1 MKTLEKTM
9 LYLTDLPYGIN
20 IIDIQGFLSNY
31 KESIVKI
38 MPPEMYQRNV
48 FRGKALAIK
57 VLFKDNESAD
67 KCRKEMNLRKLWGKS
82 VRIMWEEMDTSLR
95 YNTKSNLY
103 IKGIPKTTTPREV
116 YEYFMQFGDIF
127 SCKVSENETG
137 MHNGY
142 GYITFY
148 RSEDAE
154 KAIQESKGKKIF
166 GVDNVEISH
175 FQKKNERMI
184 NTTENNNHKI
194 FINNLPEK
202 YSVSELNDLCKDYGK
217 IENCNI
223 YLDKI
228 GKNFGIV
235 EFSNEA
241 EAKDAMA
248 KLDGKE
254 IEKNKINVQ
263 LYQTQF
269 EHKQFLMNKSLR
281 IREQKDKCN
290 LIIKNIPLTSKEED
304 LEKTFKKYGEITSIR
319 IEKNKIEKKD
329 EKGKF
334 ELVSKGFG
342 YISFDK
348 PEDAKKAIEEMDQK
362 FLPGFEGWNKPLEI
376 DYFLTKNERQF
387 VETHDMNIQNYL
399 MPPNQNTPFM
409 VNIPPHQYPPAPFP
423 QGMYPPMAPHMPMP
437 MRFPMIQF
445 NHYNNY
451 GYYNNN
457 NNFYNRRGGKKYN
470 NNYKGNKRNNYR
482 YNNNNN
488 NKYRKDKEK
497 EDEEYNNININIEN
511 KIDFNEYEKLDNDED
526 RKNFFGEKVFSIIE
540 ESQLAID
547 KKLTTEDIAR
557 ITGMI
562 IEIPYKEII
571 ETLQNPL
578 LFKKRIAE
586 ALMLLQK

>member
-228 GKNFGIV
+228 GKNFGIA

-470 NNYKGNKRNNYR
+470 NKGNKRNNYR

-511 KIDFNEYEKLDNDED
+511 KIDFNEYEKLENDED

>member
-217 IENCNI
+217 IENCNMF
-223 YLDKI
+223 LDKI

-470 NNYKGNKRNNYR
+470 NKGNKRNNYR

>member
-217 IENCNI
+217 IENCNM

-241 EAKDAMA
+241 EAKEAMA

-470 NNYKGNKRNNYR
+470 NKGNKRNNYR

>member
-217 IENCNI
+217 IENCNM

-423 QGMYPPMAPHMPMP
+423 QGMYPPMAPHIPMP

-470 NNYKGNKRNNYR
+470 NKGNKRNNYR

>member
-217 IENCNI
+217 IENCNM

-241 EAKDAMA
+241 EAKEAMA

-399 MPPNQNTPFM
+399 MSPNQNTPFM

-470 NNYKGNKRNNYR
+470 NKGNKRNNYR

-511 KIDFNEYEKLDNDED
+511 KIDFNEFEKLDNDED

>member
-217 IENCNI
+217 IENCNM

-241 EAKDAMA
+241 EAKEAMA

-423 QGMYPPMAPHMPMP
+423 QGMYPPMAPHMPIP

-470 NNYKGNKRNNYR
+470 NKGNKRNNYR

>member
-217 IENCNI
+217 IENCNM

-470 NNYKGNKRNNYR
+470 NKGNKRNNYR

-511 KIDFNEYEKLDNDED
+511 KIDFNEYEKLDNDEE

>member
-241 EAKDAMA
+241 EAKEAMA

-470 NNYKGNKRNNYR
+470 NKGNKRNNYR

-511 KIDFNEYEKLDNDED
+511 KIDFNEYEKLDNDEE

>member
-217 IENCNI
+217 IENCNM

-241 EAKDAMA
+241 EAKEAMA

-470 NNYKGNKRNNYR
+470 NKGNKRNNYR
-482 YNNNNN
+482 YNNNN

>member
-217 IENCNI
+217 IENCNM

-241 EAKDAMA
+241 EAKEAMA

-423 QGMYPPMAPHMPMP
+423 QGMYPPMAPHMPIP

-470 NNYKGNKRNNYR
+470 NKGNKRNNYR
-482 YNNNNN
+482 YNNNN

-511 KIDFNEYEKLDNDED
+511 KIDFNEYEKLDNDEE

>member
-202 YSVSELNDLCKDYGK
+202 YSVSELNDLCKDFGK
-217 IENCNI
+217 IENCNM

-241 EAKDAMA
+241 EAKEAMA

-470 NNYKGNKRNNYR
+470 NKGNKRNNYR

>member
-1 MKTLEKTM
+1 
-9 LYLTDLPYGIN
+9 
-20 IIDIQGFLSNY
+20 
-31 KESIVKI
+31 
-38 MPPEMYQRNV
+38 
-48 FRGKALAIK
+48 
-57 VLFKDNESAD
+57 
-67 KCRKEMNLRKLWGKS
+67 
-82 VRIMWEEMDTSLR
+82 
-95 YNTKSNLY
+95 
-103 IKGIPKTTTPREV
+103 
-116 YEYFMQFGDIF
+116 
-127 SCKVSENETG
+127 

-217 IENCNI
+217 IENCNM

-470 NNYKGNKRNNYR
+470 NNFKGNKRNNYR

>member
-241 EAKDAMA
+241 EAKEAMA

-387 VETHDMNIQNYL
+387 VENHDMNIQNYL

-470 NNYKGNKRNNYR
+470 NKGNKRNNYR

-511 KIDFNEYEKLDNDED
+511 KIDFNEYEKLDNDEE

>member
-217 IENCNI
+217 IENCNM

-241 EAKDAMA
+241 EAKEAMA

-511 KIDFNEYEKLDNDED
+511 KIDFNEFEKLDNDED

>member
-194 FINNLPEK
+194 LINNLPEK

-470 NNYKGNKRNNYR
+470 NKGNKRNNYR

>member
-217 IENCNI
+217 IENCNM

-241 EAKDAMA
+241 EAKEAMA

-409 VNIPPHQYPPAPFP
+409 VNIPPHQYPPAAFP

-470 NNYKGNKRNNYR
+470 NKGNKRNNYR

>member
-184 NTTENNNHKI
+184 NTTENNNHKV

-217 IENCNI
+217 IENCNM

-241 EAKDAMA
+241 EAKEAMA

-470 NNYKGNKRNNYR
+470 NKGNKRNNYR

>member
-387 VETHDMNIQNYL
+387 VENHDMNIQNYL

-470 NNYKGNKRNNYR
+470 NKGNKRNNYR

-488 NKYRKDKEK
+488 NKFWKDKEK

>member
-217 IENCNI
+217 IENCNM

-470 NNYKGNKRNNYR
+470 NKGNKRNNYR

>member
-194 FINNLPEK
+194 LINNLPEK

-217 IENCNI
+217 IENCNM

-470 NNYKGNKRNNYR
+470 NKGNKRNNYR

-511 KIDFNEYEKLDNDED
+511 KIDFNEYEKLDNDEE

>member
-217 IENCNI
+217 IENCNM

-399 MPPNQNTPFM
+399 MPHNQNTPFM

-470 NNYKGNKRNNYR
+470 NKGNKRNNYR

>member
-217 IENCNI
+217 IENCNM

-241 EAKDAMA
+241 EAKEAMA

-423 QGMYPPMAPHMPMP
+423 QGMYPPMAPHIPMP

-470 NNYKGNKRNNYR
+470 NKGNKRNNYR

>member
-202 YSVSELNDLCKDYGK
+202 YSVSELNNLCKDYGK
-217 IENCNI
+217 IENCNM

-241 EAKDAMA
+241 EAKEAMA

-470 NNYKGNKRNNYR
+470 NKGNKRNNYR

>member
-217 IENCNI
+217 IENCNM

-241 EAKDAMA
+241 EAKEAMA

-470 NNYKGNKRNNYR
+470 NKGNKRNNYR

-562 IEIPYKEII
+562 IEIPFKEII

>member
-217 IENCNI
+217 IENCNM

-409 VNIPPHQYPPAPFP
+409 VNIPPHQYPPAHFP

-470 NNYKGNKRNNYR
+470 NKGNKRNNYR
-482 YNNNNN
+482 YNNNN

-511 KIDFNEYEKLDNDED
+511 KIDFNEYEKLDNDEE

>member
-217 IENCNI
+217 IENCNM

-387 VETHDMNIQNYL
+387 VENHDMNIQNYL

-511 KIDFNEYEKLDNDED
+511 KIDFNEYEKLDNDEE

>member
-217 IENCNI
+217 IENCNM

-470 NNYKGNKRNNYR
+470 NKGNKKNNYR

>member
-217 IENCNI
+217 IENCNM

-241 EAKDAMA
+241 EAKDAMT

-470 NNYKGNKRNNYR
+470 NKGNKRNNYR

-511 KIDFNEYEKLDNDED
+511 KIDFNEYEKLDNDEE

>member
-217 IENCNI
+217 IENCNM

-241 EAKDAMA
+241 EAKEAMA

-304 LEKTFKKYGEITSIR
+304 LEKIFKKYGEITSIR

-409 VNIPPHQYPPAPFP
+409 VNIPPHQYPPTPFP

-470 NNYKGNKRNNYR
+470 NKGNKRNNYR

-511 KIDFNEYEKLDNDED
+511 KIDFNEFEKLDNDED

>member
-470 NNYKGNKRNNYR
+470 NNFKGNKRNNYR

-511 KIDFNEYEKLDNDED
+511 KIDFNEYEKLDNDEE

-562 IEIPYKEII
+562 IEIPYREII

>member
-217 IENCNI
+217 IENCNM

-241 EAKDAMA
+241 EAKEAMA

-470 NNYKGNKRNNYR
+470 NKGNKRNNYR

-511 KIDFNEYEKLDNDED
+511 KIDFNEFEKLDNDED

>member
-217 IENCNI
+217 IENCNM

-470 NNYKGNKRNNYR
+470 NNNKGNKRNNYR

>member
-217 IENCNI
+217 IENCNM

-241 EAKDAMA
+241 EAKEAMA

-470 NNYKGNKRNNYR
+470 NKGNKRNNYR

-511 KIDFNEYEKLDNDED
+511 KIDFNEYEKLDNDEE

>member
-217 IENCNI
+217 IENCNM

-241 EAKDAMA
+241 EAKEAMA

-423 QGMYPPMAPHMPMP
+423 QGMYQPMAPHMPMP

-470 NNYKGNKRNNYR
+470 NKGNKRNNYR

>member
-217 IENCNI
+217 IENCNM

-241 EAKDAMA
+241 EAKEAMA

-387 VETHDMNIQNYL
+387 VENHDMNIQNYL

-470 NNYKGNKRNNYR
+470 NKGNKRNNYR

>member
-217 IENCNI
+217 IENCNM

-241 EAKDAMA
+241 EAKEAMA

-399 MPPNQNTPFM
+399 MPPNQNTQFM

-423 QGMYPPMAPHMPMP
+423 QGMYPPMAPHMQMP

-470 NNYKGNKRNNYR
+470 NKGNKRNNYR

>member
-241 EAKDAMA
+241 EAKEAMA

-387 VETHDMNIQNYL
+387 VENHDMNIQNYL

-470 NNYKGNKRNNYR
+470 NKGNKRNNYR

>member
-217 IENCNI
+217 IENCNM

-241 EAKDAMA
+241 EAKEAMA

-399 MPPNQNTPFM
+399 MPPNQNIPFM

-470 NNYKGNKRNNYR
+470 NKGNKRNNYR

-511 KIDFNEYEKLDNDED
+511 KIDFNEYEKLDNDEE

>member
-217 IENCNI
+217 IENCNM

-241 EAKDAMA
+241 EAKEAMA

-470 NNYKGNKRNNYR
+470 NNNKGNKRNNYR
-482 YNNNNN
+482 YNNNN

-511 KIDFNEYEKLDNDED
+511 KIDFNEYEKLDNDEE

>member
-217 IENCNI
+217 IENCNM

-241 EAKDAMA
+241 EAKEAMA

-399 MPPNQNTPFM
+399 MPHNQNTPFM

-470 NNYKGNKRNNYR
+470 NKGNKRNNYR